1 MQQEQQPIHLS
12 DSTLSAQYHRL
23 AHTFLIIV
31 YHLLAHEEEYQEL
44 GGTYFDELDRDKKEK
59 SLVRQLE
66 RLGFEVA
73 LTPAQR

>member
-1 MQQEQQPIHLS
+1 L
-12 DSTLSAQYHRL
+12 
-23 AHTFLIIV
+23 
-31 YHLLAHEEEYQEL
+31 HLLAHEQEYQEL

-73 LTPAQR
+73 LTPAQG